1 MSVPGG
7 PRLESF
13 ERERETGLVRLPD
26 PTAANDAPAAGR

>member
-7 PRLESF
+7 PRRESF
-13 ERERETGLVRLPD
+13 EAEREVGPVSLPD